1 MALRKSEI
9 GMRRWMQALAGII
22 LTVLLTLTL
31 GCRGGSREVVVYVS
45 EDQVF
50 SEPILKD
57 FEKVTGITVRAVFD
71 TEEAKSTGVMNRLL
85 AEKEA
90 PQADVYWANELVR
103 AEVLKQKGLA
113 QPYDSPSAKGIPQEF
128 RDPDHGWTGFSAR
141 ARVLIVQ
148 ESIEPHPSSVQAYL
162 DPAFKGKT
170 AVANPLFGTTTAYAA
185 ALFVLWGED
194 RAKALFDGMKA
205 NGVRVTASN
214 GDSADL
220 VASGE
225 CSFALVDS
233 DDAVSREK
241 QGKTV
246 VMVVPDQGEGQPGVF
261 LVPNAAV
268 LIKGGPHAENGK
280 KLVDYLLSKETERKL
295 AFADC
300 AQIPL
305 HAGVE
310 TPPQVPRIERLRP
323 MKVDVPRVAAELQ
336 AIQPYLKAWAQ

>member
-1 MALRKSEI
+1 MAPWKSDA
-9 GMRRWMQALAGII
+9 GMHRWVKASAATVLTLLLALA
-22 LTVLLTLTL
+22 VA
-31 GCRGGSREVVVYVS
+31 CRGGSREVVVYVS

-57 FEKVTGITVRAVFD
+57 FEKATGITVRAVYD

-90 PQADVYWANELVR
+90 PQADVYWANEPVR

-113 QPYDSPSAKGIPQEF
+113 QPYDSPSAEGIPAEF
-128 RDPDHGWTGFSAR
+128 RDPDYDWTGFSAR

-148 ESIEPHPSSVQAYL
+148 RSIEPQPSSVQAYL
-162 DPAFKGKT
+162 DPAFKGK
-170 AVANPLFGTTTAYAA
+170 AAIANPLFGTTTAYAA
-185 ALFVLWGED
+185 ALFVLWGEGP
-194 RAKALFDGMKA
+194 AKALFDGMKA

-225 CSFALVDS
+225 CAFAMVDS
-233 DDAVSREK
+233 DDAVSRAK
-241 QGKTV
+241 QGKSV

-268 LIKGGPHAENGK
+268 LIKGGPHGENGK
-280 KLVDYLLSKETERKL
+280 KLVDFLLSKETERKL

-310 TPPQVPRIERLRP
+310 TPPQVPRIERLRL